1 MKEYKK
7 TFLRALCPDDIKVL
21 YSWFNDIEIAKFNG
35 IPFRFHTKEDLK
47 RKFFA
52 HENQLLNYSLMIC
65 NNKKK
70 PLGVI
75 RYRKN
80 RPYNT
85 GVEVYIFWG
94 DKKNIFL
101 YWLESLY
108 LLSKYI
114 FDELGYLRL
123 TISLSGQLI
132 KLGDELDKIGF
143 VKEAVKKEERYF
155 NGIYN
160 DSIIYGLLK
169 DEFIR

>member
-80 RPYNT
+80 RLIIQELKFIYF
-85 GVEVYIFWG
+85 GV
-94 DKKNIFL
+94 
-101 YWLESLY
+101 
-108 LLSKYI
+108 
-114 FDELGYLRL
+114 
-123 TISLSGQLI
+123 I
-132 KLGDELDKIGF
+132 KIYSCIG
-143 VKEAVKKEERYF
+143 
-155 NGIYN
+155 
-160 DSIIYGLLK
+160 
-169 DEFIR
+169 